1 MRLRPLLIPFQRNQN
16 RDGEVHTIK
25 SFAGEV
31 KARALGN
38 VKLIRRINM
47 YVKSHTGFSCSSF
60 MKDAIFDIDLGQDQS
75 SLVLSQHTL
84 SNP

>member
-1 MRLRPLLIPFQRNQN
+1 MRLRPLLKSFQRNPN
-16 RDGEVHTIK
+16 HDREVRSIK
-25 SFAGEV
+25 SLTGQV
-31 KARALGN
+31 KATALGN

-60 MKDAIFDIDLGQDQS
+60 VKAAVFYVDLGQDQS
-75 SLVLSQHTL
+75 SPVLSQHTL